1 MLTYGHTYVRAHT
14 HACVSM
20 CMYVHIQT
28 QPVAFAPILV
38 LNKATER
45 ILMAEKVEGR
55 LDTE

>member
-1 MLTYGHTYVRAHT
+1 M
-14 HACVSM
+14 
-20 CMYVHIQT
+20 QT

-55 LDTE
+55 LDIE